1 LHKKFGCQLYPLTRK
16 KHALPALGHES
27 LVIMVKHRILIA
39 AMVLA
44 SALVPAA
51 AHAGLISI
59 EIGDRPYYR
68 GGTYWDNDWEMVW
81 APGHWSRRHHEWIH
95 GHYIRGSHHRHWDR
109 HHDDDR
115 RDDRR

>member
-1 LHKKFGCQLYPLTRK
+1 
-16 KHALPALGHES
+16 
-27 LVIMVKHRILIA
+27 MVKHRILIA

-81 APGHWSRRHHEWIH
+81 APGHWSRHHHEWIH